1 MALVADVTFSKKVPG
16 DTQFSS
22 QGFSLTLRT
31 EVVESEPAAIQARL
45 HETFELVK
53 NQVEHELANG
63 NGKPKEIPYERRRE
77 PGGTSPNSPAKAS
90 NRQIKYLTDLWTQG
104 GGQIGDLNARIRD
117 EFHVDGLYELD
128 RKQASAL
135 LDQLK
140 QECRKAA

>member
-31 EVVESEPAAIQARL
+31 EVVESAPAAIRSRL

-53 NQVEHELANG
+53 NQVETELANG
-63 NGKPKEIPYERRRE
+63 NGKPGQKSFNRRN
-77 PGGTSPNSPAKAS
+77 PGATKSNAPAKAS

-104 GGQIGDLNARIRD
+104 GGQISDLNEKIRHD
-117 EFHVDGLYELD
+117 FRVSGLYDLD
-128 RKQASAL
+128 RKQASTL

-140 QECRKAA
+140 PQCRKAA

>member
-31 EVVESEPAAIQARL
+31 EIVESEPAAIQARL
-45 HETFELVK
+45 HETFALVK
-53 NQVEHELANG
+53 SQVEAELANG
-63 NGKPKEIPYERRRE
+63 NGKPTQEMHDRRRD

-104 GGQIGDLNARIRD
+104 GGQISDLNARIKD
-117 EFHVDGLYELD
+117 EFGVPGLYELD
-128 RKQASAL
+128 RKQASSL

-140 QECRKAA
+140 RECRKAA